1 MKRTFKI
8 TLASALFL
16 LIARSNSFAQGCVAI
31 RSTGGLCT
39 MSEHPDSLAPQGS
52 WLFNTNS
59 RYFRSYKHF
68 VGKDEQKQRIA
79 LGTNV
84 INHAFTQD
92 FDVTRNFNNR
102 WSLSIDVP
110 LIINNRSSLY
120 EHGGAQRRSTQSGGL
135 GDVRLTGYAWL
146 LNPQKSH
153 NGNIQVGLGVK
164 LPTGKDDAMD
174 DFYNVGTN
182 GASRQ
187 GPVDQSIQPG
197 DGGLGITT
205 EINAYYNFTH
215 SFGMYGTF
223 FYLFN
228 PRDVNGVST
237 ARGGT
242 ASASS
247 IATTSNVMSVPDQEL
262 VRLGFSYGTKHLD
275 FSAGVRYECLPV
287 KDVIGKSDGFR
298 RPGYILS
305 VEPGVT
311 YKFKKFSVYG
321 FVPVALMRD
330 RTRSVADM
338 RSTALTGKYAHG
350 DAAFADYV
358 INIGASFRF

>member
-1 MKRTFKI
+1 MKKALKTIFAI
-8 TLASALFL
+8 TIILAATK
-16 LIARSNSFAQGCVAI
+16 ADTFAQGCVAI

-79 LGTNV
+79 QKTNV
-84 INHAFTQD
+84 VNHAFTQD
-92 FDVTRNFNNR
+92 FSLTRNFNNR
-102 WSLSIDVP
+102 WSAAIDLP
-110 LIINNRSSLY
+110 LIINNRASLY
-120 EHGGAQRRSTQSGGL
+120 EHGGANRRSTQAGGL
-135 GDVRLTGYAWL
+135 GDVRLTGYAWI

-153 NGNIQVGLGVK
+153 NGNIQVGLGIK
-164 LPTGKDDAMD
+164 LPTGKDDVMD
-174 DFYNVGTN
+174 DFYNVGPN
-182 GASRQ
+182 GSSRR

-197 DGGLGITT
+197 DGGFGLTT

-215 SFGMYGTF
+215 NFGMYGTF

-247 IATTSNVMSVPDQEL
+247 IANTSNVMSVPDQEM
-262 VRLGFSYGTKHLD
+262 VRLGFSLGTKHLD

-287 KDVIGKSDGFR
+287 RDVFGDSDGFR

-305 VEPGVT
+305 AEPGVT
-311 YKFKKFSVYG
+311 YRLKRFSIYA
-321 FVPVALMRD
+321 FVPVAIMRD
-330 RTRSVADM
+330 RTQSVADI
-338 RSTALTGKYAHG
+338 RTTELTGKYAHG

-358 INIGASFRF
+358 INAGVSFRF